1 VWCGR
6 GRDSCSEGGRRPTG
20 EQESGLDLRA
30 ANVYLMR
37 TNRKEKLMS
46 KHMLTDEQKYQA
58 VLDLLQ
64 GKEST
69 SAICTRYQISQTYL
83 YKLRDRALEAMAE
96 SVKNRQER
104 PFTREDRLENDLSRA
119 KLLIADQAI
128 VIQAFKK
135 KLGLINT

>member
-1 VWCGR
+1 
-6 GRDSCSEGGRRPTG
+6 
-20 EQESGLDLRA
+20 
-30 ANVYLMR
+30 
-37 TNRKEKLMS
+37 MS
-46 KHMLTDEQKYQA
+46 KHTLTDEQKYQA

-69 SAICTRYQISQTYL
+69 SAICTRNQISQTYL

-104 PFTREDRLENDLSRA
+104 PFTREERLENDLSKA

-135 KLGLINT
+135 KLGLINS